1 MKDATMKET
10 TGAKI
15 SRRELVTA
23 AYIVP
28 FAAVRGSAQNSAV
41 TVGLIGCG
49 GRGTHDAQTLAKN
62 VPGARL
68 VALADIFP
76 EKIEAAKKAAGVP
89 DAKAYGRDTELLA
102 KSGVDAVI
110 IATPVFLHPE
120 HLEAAV
126 RAGKHIYIEK
136 PAGADVAGCLRLMRA
151 ADSADRKLDITFG
164 FQQRYGAG
172 YRKAKK
178 LAESNGIGRIVM
190 GHSYWVKNQVGSER
204 PTGSTP
210 PKTEREIMEQWH
222 EWRQYFG
229 DYIVENNVHGVDI
242 LNWFLGGHPTKAVG
256 SGGRTL
262 ITVGDNTD
270 HCYVTFDYA
279 NNVQGHLLGCMI
291 TPRWYRDVKEM
302 FFGTTGVI
310 ETHREFWRHHRSRT
324 DIAEEKEPV
333 VNGVVRDITI
343 DSLTE
348 FITRIQEGR
357 PENTAMTAVE
367 STLTCIMGRMAQY
380 GRKEVTWEE
389 MMKSA

>member
-1 MKDATMKET
+1 
-10 TGAKI
+10 
-15 SRRELVTA
+15 V
-23 AYIVP
+23 
-28 FAAVRGSAQNSAV
+28 
-41 TVGLIGCG
+41 
-49 GRGTHDAQTLAKN
+49 
-62 VPGARL
+62 
-68 VALADIFP
+68 
-76 EKIEAAKKAAGVP
+76 
-89 DAKAYGRDTELLA
+89 
-102 KSGVDAVI
+102 VI

-120 HLEAAV
+120 HLESAV

-136 PAGADVAGCLRLMRA
+136 PAGADVAGCLRLMKA

-178 LAESNGIGRIVM
+178 LAESNGIGKIVM
-190 GHSYWVKNQVGSER
+190 GHSYWVKNQLPGER
-204 PTGSTP
+204 PVSSAP
-210 PKTEREIMEQWH
+210 PKTELEIMKEWH

-242 LNWFLGGHPTKAVG
+242 LNWFLGGHPSKAVG

-279 NNVQGHLLGCMI
+279 DNVQGHLIGCMI

-310 ETHREFWRHHRSRT
+310 ETHREFWRHYRSRT
-324 DIAEEKEPV
+324 DIAEEKEPL
-333 VNGVVRDITI
+333 VNGVPRDITI

-348 FITRIQEGR
+348 FIQRIREGR
-357 PENTAMTAVE
+357 PENTAATAVD
-367 STLTCIMGRMAQY
+367 STLTCIMGRMAQD

-389 MMKSA
+389 MLKTA